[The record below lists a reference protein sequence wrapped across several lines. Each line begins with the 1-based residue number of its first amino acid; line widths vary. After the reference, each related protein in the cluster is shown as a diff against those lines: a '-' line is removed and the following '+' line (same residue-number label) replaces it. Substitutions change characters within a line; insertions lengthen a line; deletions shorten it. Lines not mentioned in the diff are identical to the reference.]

1 MKKGDAASSGPPD
14 VPTFRA
20 AKKAFLYLLLAAGAA
35 LCLVPFLWMVSSSL
49 KTAVDVQKI
58 PPDILPREL
67 RLSNY
72 LEAWRALPFTRF
84 LFNTLFITLL
94 SIAGEL
100 VSCSLV
106 AYGFARF
113 RFPGRRALFVILLS
127 TMMIPAIVTL
137 VPVFLFWRALGLV
150 NTFDPL
156 VLGSLFGVRAFYVFL
171 LRQFFAS
178 VPRDLEE
185 AAVLDGAS
193 PLQVFWH
200 VFLPLVKPSLLAVAL
215 ISFAAHWNDFLGPLV
230 FLNDFDKYTM
240 TLGLH
245 FFQGSQTGE
254 RPAWNLM
261 MAMTT
266 LMAVPV
272 LTIFFLAQKRFVE
285 GASFTGMKD

>member
-1 MKKGDAASSGPPD
+1 MRPVEAA
-14 VPTFRA
+14 R
-20 AKKAFLYLLLAAGAA
+20 KAPVYLILAAGAV
-35 LCLVPFLWMVSSSL
+35 LCLAPFLWMVSSSL
-49 KTAVDVQKI
+49 KTEVDVRKI
-58 PPDILPREL
+58 PPELVPRTLEVG
-67 RLSNY
+67 NY
-72 LEAWRALPFTRF
+72 ARAWKALPFTRF
-84 LFNTLFITLL
+84 LLNTLFIAAL
-94 SIAGEL
+94 AMAAEV
-100 VSCSLV
+100 VSSSLV

-137 VPVFLFWRALGLV
+137 VPVFLLWRRLGLV

-156 VLGSLFGVRAFYVFL
+156 VLTALFGGRAFYVFL
-171 LRQFFAS
+171 MRQFFAS
-178 VPRDLEE
+178 VPRELEE
-185 AAVLDGAS
+185 AAVLDGAT
-193 PLQVFWH
+193 PLQVYWH
-200 VFLPLVKPSLLAVAL
+200 VFLPLMKPVMLTVAL

-230 FLNDFDKYTM
+230 FLSDFDKYTM

-272 LTIFFLAQKRFVE
+272 VVIFFFAQRRFIE
-285 GASFTGMKD
+285 GASFTGMKEERA

>member
-1 MKKGDAASSGPPD
+1 MKPKEAAMKGF
-14 VPTFRA
+14 V
-20 AKKAFLYLLLAAGAA
+20 YVLLAAGAV

-49 KTAVDVQKI
+49 KTQVDVQKI
-58 PPDILPREL
+58 PPELLPRALEFG
-67 RLSNY
+67 NY
-72 LEAWRALPFTRF
+72 ARAWGALPFTRF
-84 LFNTLFITLL
+84 LFNTLFITILAM
-94 SIAGEL
+94 AGEL
-100 VSCSLV
+100 IASSLV

-113 RFPGRRALFVILLS
+113 RFPGRRVLFIALLS
-127 TMMIPAIVTL
+127 TMMIPGIVTL
-137 VPVFLFWRALGLV
+137 VPVFLLWRRLGLV

-156 VLGSLFGVRAFYVFL
+156 VLGALFGGRAFYVFL

-178 VPRDLEE
+178 IPRELEE

-193 PLQVFWH
+193 PLQVYWH
-200 VFLPLVKPSLLAVAL
+200 VFLPLVRPAMLTVAL

-230 FLNDFDKYTM
+230 FLNDPDKYTM

-272 LTIFFLAQKRFVE
+272 VTIFFFAQRRFIE
-285 GASFTGMKD
+285 GASFSGLKQ